1 MQKLQLTL
9 AIIKPYILKQP
20 FILEQV
26 RNIILENDFKII
38 LSKRVF
44 MNQALAQNFYKEH
57 KEKFFYNRLVTF
69 MTSGAS
75 DVYILARHDAI
86 DYWRKLMG
94 PTKVFKAQYT
104 HPESLRGK
112 YGLTD
117 TRNVAHGS
125 DSAEKA
131 KEEISLIFPEFS
143 VDRWMTEEESRFRD
157 NKIHFNKEDFKHI
170 PLLENICLSS

>member
-20 FILEQV
+20 FILEHV

-38 LSKRVF
+38 LSKRVVLSQQ
-44 MNQALAQNFYKEH
+44 MAENFYREH

-86 DYWRKLMG
+86 EYWRKLMG
-94 PTKVFKAQYT
+94 PTKVFRAQYS
-104 HPESLRGK
+104 HPDSIRGK
-112 YGLTD
+112 FGLSD
-117 TRNVAHGS
+117 TRNVSHGS
-125 DSAEKA
+125 DSPEKA
-131 KEEISLIFPEFS
+131 REEIETFFPDFS
-143 VDRWMTEEESRFRD
+143 VDKWMCEEEVSFRN
-157 NKIHFNKEDFKHI
+157 NKIHFIKEDFKHI
-170 PLLENICLSS
+170 PLLEKVCLRS